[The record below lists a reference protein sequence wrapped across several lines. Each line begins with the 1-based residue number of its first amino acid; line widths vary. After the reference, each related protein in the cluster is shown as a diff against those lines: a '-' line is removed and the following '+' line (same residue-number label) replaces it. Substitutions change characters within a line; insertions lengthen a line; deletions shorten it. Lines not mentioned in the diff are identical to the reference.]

1 MAVVGHVARPHG
13 IRGDVIVNPE
23 TDFPEARFAVGAE
36 LFVQRNGTVE
46 RITVTRTRMQ
56 AGRPVIGLSG
66 VSDMNGALTFAG
78 AEIRVPVDR
87 LTALP
92 PGVYYRHDLVG
103 CQVVTRDGTVV
114 GTVREVEGTM
124 GGSRLVLETPTGEV
138 LVPLAD
144 DICVS
149 IRPSERRIVIEPPDG
164 LLELNVTSGRT
175 RRARRGRS

>member
-13 IRGDVIVNPE
+13 IRGDVVVNPE
-23 TDFPEARFAVGAE
+23 TDFPETRFAPGAE
-36 LFVQRNGTVE
+36 LFVQRNGLVE
-46 RITVTRTRMQ
+46 RITVTRSRMQ

-66 VSDMNGALTFAG
+66 VSDINDALTYAG
-78 AEIRVPVDR
+78 AEFRVPVEQ
-87 LTALP
+87 LTSLP

-103 CQVVTRDGTVV
+103 CQVVTRDGALV

-124 GGSRLVLETPTGEV
+124 GGSRLVLETPAGEV

-149 IRPSERRIVIEPPDG
+149 IGPAERRIVIAPPAG
-164 LLELNVTSGRT
+164 LLELNVTSGRS
-175 RRARRGRS
+175 RRASRGRQ